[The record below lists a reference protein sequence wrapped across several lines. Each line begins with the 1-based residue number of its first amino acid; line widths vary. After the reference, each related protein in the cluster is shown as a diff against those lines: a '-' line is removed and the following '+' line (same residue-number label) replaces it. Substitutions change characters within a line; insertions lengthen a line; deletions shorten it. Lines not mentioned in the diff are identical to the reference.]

1 MSTGPD
7 HSPVVD
13 EQLSAWLDD
22 ELPVAEVELL
32 AARLAGSPELRG
44 RVARYG
50 LIGSTLRGGQPGGA
64 SAGLVALRVSG
75 RVSAAL
81 DEVAAPAP
89 APAPVVA
96 PARRS
101 SSRLLPY
108 AAAAGV
114 ALVAAALVPLLGPV
128 AGPGGGSAPS
138 MPAQATVLPAAL
150 NPVRAQALVGDRMGP
165 AGQSSLSP
173 RRLTSYLVY
182 HGEYSGMLSAKLT
195 DSHIVNNRAY
205 AAAVQAADQSAIR

>member
-50 LIGSTLRGGQPGGA
+50 LIGSTLRGGQPGGP
-64 SAGLVALRVSG
+64 SAGLVALQVSG

-81 DEVAAPAP
+81 DEVSVPAS
-89 APAPVVA
+89 AVA

-128 AGPGGGSAPS
+128 TGAGGGSSAR
-138 MPAQATVLPAAL
+138 MTAQTAVLPAAL
-150 NPVRAQALVGDRMGP
+150 SPVRAQALVGDRMGP

-205 AAAVQAADQSAIR
+205 AAAVQTADQSASR